1 MTDASLS
8 GSEAARTDGEASR
21 PDGAAELPA
30 FLSGAEQEVGRET
43 QVRDFR
49 LGHVLARTFSILRR
63 RPLSFLLLYGVA
75 SLLLNVPVTFTNDD
89 SPAAAVVL
97 AMIVAQAFY
106 IVFNVFAG
114 AAVVDIVIDDT
125 RGRPVDLRKALRV
138 GLRWFLPALGAT
150 VAMVGLAV
158 LGFVLLIIPAAMII
172 SRYFVVV
179 PACVVEGLGPV
190 QSMRRSTELT
200 MGYRWRIFALWFAIL
215 ITEIIVQMELD
226 QAIRPSGYFSLVL
239 ASQVLWDMA
248 VGAFAAVATAVT
260 YRDLRI
266 AKEGIDTDQVAT
278 VFD

>member
-1 MTDASLS
+1 
-8 GSEAARTDGEASR
+8 
-21 PDGAAELPA
+21 
-30 FLSGAEQEVGRET
+30 
-43 QVRDFR
+43 
-49 LGHVLARTFSILRR
+49 
-63 RPLSFLLLYGVA
+63 
-75 SLLLNVPVTFTNDD
+75 
-89 SPAAAVVL
+89 
-97 AMIVAQAFY
+97 MIVAQALY

-266 AKEGIDTDQVAT
+266 AKEGIETDQVAT